1 MYSFALDHNSLQ
13 PSGAINGS
21 QFNRVIL
28 RNTLIQPVAKA
39 VQPND
44 PNIRE
49 LCVYR
54 NTVFSPRPTT
64 VPLDASGNVITV
76 TRGGVE
82 VPIVSP
88 SQVVRVIERGKE
100 DVI

>member
-1 MYSFALDHNSLQ
+1 MQ

-28 RNTLIQPVAKA
+28 RNTLIQPLPLPI
-39 VQPND
+39 QPGG
-44 PNIRE
+44 PQPVE

-64 VPLDASGNVITV
+64 IPLVNGQIIT
-76 TRGGVE
+76 G
-82 VPIVSP
+82 VSP
-88 SQVVRVIERGKE
+88 ADVVRVIERGK
-100 DVI
+100 DNIIYD

>member
-1 MYSFALDHNSLQ
+1 MQ

-28 RNTLIQPVAKA
+28 RNTLIQPLPKPI
-39 VQPND
+39 QPGD
-44 PNIRE
+44 PNQPVE

-64 VPLDASGNVITV
+64 I
-76 TRGGVE
+76 
-82 VPIVSP
+82 PIVNGQIIAGISP
-88 SQVVRVIERGKE
+88 ADVVRVIERGK
-100 DVI
+100 DNII

>member
-28 RNTLIQPVAKA
+28 RSTLIQPLPRNI
-39 VQPND
+39 QDGD
-44 PNIRE
+44 PNVE
-49 LCVYR
+49 QLCVYR

-64 VPLDASGNVITV
+64 VPLVNGQIPTRTVGNVQ
-76 TRGGVE
+76 

-88 SQVVRVIERGKE
+88 SEVVRIINKGTDNVI
-100 DVI
+100 

>member
-28 RNTLIQPVAKA
+28 RNTLIQPVPIDIQDLPTSQ
-39 VQPND
+39 QPV
-44 PNIRE
+44 E

-64 VPLDASGNVITV
+64 I
-76 TRGGVE
+76 
-82 VPIVSP
+82 PIVNGQILTGISP
-88 SQVVRVIERGKE
+88 SDVVRVIERGK
-100 DVI
+100 DNII